1 MTRSGTILLAED
13 DQDDALL
20 LSVGLLQAGYSNPIS
35 VVTDGEQAIQYL
47 KGEGSYAN
55 RAKFP
60 IPMLM
65 FLDIKMPRI
74 DGFEVLQW
82 IRSQPEWRHLPVI
95 ILTSSYYGAEIERAY
110 DIGANS
116 FLTKPADFQEYVAAL
131 KHVGEYWLSKNI
143 FLEPGPFVVAPAQV
157 EKVEAPTVAQMTKPH
172 SGGAKRSST
181 RRDRSGEANR
191 PGTLAPD
198 GQPGSSQSSIQP
210 PP

>member
-20 LSVGLLQAGYSNPIS
+20 LTVGLLQAGYRNPIS

-65 FLDIKMPRI
+65 FLDIKMPCI

-82 IRSQPEWRHLPVI
+82 IRSRPEWRHLPVI

-131 KHVGEYWLSKNI
+131 KHVGKYWFSKNV
-143 FLEPGPFVVAPAQV
+143 FFEPGPFVVAPPQV
-157 EKVEAPTVAQMTKPH
+157 EKVEVPAAAQATKPYTPDV
-172 SGGAKRSST
+172 KRSSKRPDRFGKATQT
-181 RRDRSGEANR
+181 RISK
-191 PGTLAPD
+191 GT
-198 GQPGSSQSSIQP
+198 
-210 PP
+210 